1 MKLNPD
7 CIRDVLFELEKQEYD
22 TRTHINDLTRK
33 LTQYSAE
40 DVKYSCLK
48 LFEGGYITGKSSLAG
63 NKYIPLVDDIF
74 DITYKGHE
82 FLNTIRPVSRWNKL
96 KSIGSTAGSFSL
108 KLIKDVGTKIAL
120 SEITEFIK
128 NVD

>member
-7 CIRDVLFELEKQEYD
+7 CVRDVLLELEKQEYD
-22 TRTHINDLTRK
+22 TRIHINDLTK
-33 LTQYSAE
+33 NLTQYSAE

-48 LFEGGYITGKSSLAG
+48 LFEGGYIYGKSTLVG
-63 NKYIPLVDDIF
+63 NKHIPLVDDIF

-96 KSIGSTAGSFSL
+96 KSIGITAGSFSL
-108 KLIKDVGTKIAL
+108 KLINDVGTKLAL

-128 NVD
+128 NID